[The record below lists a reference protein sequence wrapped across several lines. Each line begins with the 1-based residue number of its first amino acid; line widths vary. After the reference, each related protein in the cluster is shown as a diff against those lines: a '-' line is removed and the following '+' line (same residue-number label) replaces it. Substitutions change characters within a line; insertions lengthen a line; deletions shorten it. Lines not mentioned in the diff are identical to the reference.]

1 MSRPRKNPSQ
11 PRSSESDDDRHG
23 RRPPIPLAWI
33 EEPKGEHCPL
43 CHHGGRIVHSH
54 ATTIFGGQAQA
65 RNRRCSNCGH
75 TWGSYT
81 YAVRP

>member
-1 MSRPRKNPSQ
+1 MSRPPRNQ
-11 PRSSESDDDRHG
+11 PPVKSSESAVEPPP

-33 EEPKGEHCPL
+33 EEPKGEQCPR
-43 CHHGGRIVHSH
+43 CHHGGRVVHSH
-54 ATTIFGGQAQA
+54 STTIFGGTAQA

-81 YAVRP
+81 YTSRP